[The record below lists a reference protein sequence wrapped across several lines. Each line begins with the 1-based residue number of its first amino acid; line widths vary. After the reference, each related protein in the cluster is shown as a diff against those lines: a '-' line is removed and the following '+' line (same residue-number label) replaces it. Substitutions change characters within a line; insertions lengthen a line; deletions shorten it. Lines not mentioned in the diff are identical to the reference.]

1 MADLT
6 GTKYEEGGLT
16 QGNGFTSE
24 AVQVSDRPDSAAIFE
39 SPQAPAD
46 SDEFRELRRLIRQQG
61 LMEKQPGYYAFKI
74 VSALML
80 LAGSLTV
87 LATVGNLWLQL
98 LNAVFLGFMF
108 SQIAFLGHDA
118 GHYQIARS
126 GRKNEMV
133 GLLVTFLTAMDLSW
147 WMDKHNRHHANP
159 NQLGVDGDI
168 EVSVLAFTEEQAL
181 SKTGP
186 LRFIVGYQAFL
197 FFPILLLASLS
208 LRFGGIHYLIRGG
221 NAKYPVVEPA
231 LIATHAV
238 LYLGALYFVF
248 GPWQGALFLLIHQS
262 VAGFLM
268 GATFAPNHKGMP
280 VLAKDSELDFLR
292 HQVITSRNVRPHP
305 ITDLCYGGLNY
316 QIEHH
321 LFPSMPRNNLRKAR
335 VVVREF
341 CRRHS
346 ISYHET
352 SVIGSNWEML
362 KYLHKVSRPLR
373 SKTA

>member
-6 GTKYEEGGLT
+6 GTKFDEGGLSRWA
-16 QGNGFTSE
+16 GVTSE
-24 AVQVSDRPDSAAIFE
+24 AVQVLDRSEAAGILE

-46 SDEFRELRRLIRQQG
+46 SREFRELRRLVRQQG

-74 VSALML
+74 VVALML

-87 LATVGNLWLQL
+87 FATVENLWLQL
-98 LNAVFLGFMF
+98 LNAAFLGFGF
-108 SQIAFLGHDA
+108 SQASFLGHDA

-126 GRKNEMV
+126 GRKNELV
-133 GLLVTFLTAMDLSW
+133 GLLVTFLIAMDLSW
-147 WMDKHNRHHANP
+147 WVDKHNRHHANP
-159 NQLGVDGDI
+159 NQLEMDEDI
-168 EVSVLAFTEEQAL
+168 EVSVLAFTEEQAR
-181 SKTGP
+181 SKP
-186 LRFIVGYQAFL
+186 ALLRPIVRYQAFL
-197 FFPILLLASLS
+197 FFPILLLASVS
-208 LRFGGIHYLIRGG
+208 LRFGGINYLIRGG

-231 LIATHAV
+231 LLAIHAV
-238 LYLGALYFVF
+238 LYLGALYFVL

-321 LFPSMPRNNLRKAR
+321 LFPSMARNNLKKAR
-335 VVVREF
+335 VVVKEF
-341 CRRHS
+341 CLRHS

-362 KYLHKVSRPLR
+362 KYLHRVSRPLR